1 MSQRKTLADVMSAR
15 RFVSLSPET
24 DVMTASRKLL
34 ERRSSVVAVTRDG
47 ELIGIVTERDICFR
61 VVAAGRNAAETR
73 LSQIMTRQP
82 DTIGPEAGLE
92 DALELM
98 QANGYRHVPVEE
110 DGRVIGVV
118 GAEDLFGEI
127 REELQ
132 AEIRDREEFMFGSG
146 YIVPAVMH

>member
-1 MSQRKTLADVMSAR
+1 MSQRKTLADVMSAG

-24 DVMTASRKLL
+24 DVVTASRKLL
-34 ERRSSVVAVTRDG
+34 ERRSSVVAVTRG
-47 ELIGIVTERDICFR
+47 GALIGIVTERDICFR

-73 LSQIMTRQP
+73 LSQIMTREP
-82 DTIGPEAGLE
+82 DTIGPDAGLD
-92 DALELM
+92 DALEMM

-110 DGRVIGVV
+110 DGRVIGVI
-118 GAEDLFGEI
+118 GTQDLFGEI

-146 YIVPAVMH
+146 YFVPAVMH